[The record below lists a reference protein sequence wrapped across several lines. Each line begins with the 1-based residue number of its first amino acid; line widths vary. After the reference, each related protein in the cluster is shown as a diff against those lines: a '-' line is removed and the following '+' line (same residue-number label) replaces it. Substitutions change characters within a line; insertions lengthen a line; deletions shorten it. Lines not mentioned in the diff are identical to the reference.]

1 MGFITSFFLSFFPL
15 FQGAANGF
23 LGFLEQAFLIVSPVS
38 EIKSFSTPS
47 PHIFLPDPFGR
58 EGELAIFTDP
68 SH

>member
-1 MGFITSFFLSFFPL
+1 MGFITSFFFFF

-23 LGFLEQAFLIVSPVS
+23 LGFLEQAFLIMSRVS
-38 EIKSFSTPS
+38 EIKSHSSPTPN
-47 PHIFLPDPFGR
+47 PHIFLPDPFGS

>member
-1 MGFITSFFLSFFPL
+1 MVSWV
-15 FQGAANGF
+15 
-23 LGFLEQAFLIVSPVS
+23 FLEQAFLIASPVS
-38 EIKSFSTPS
+38 EIKSFSPPTPN